1 MAQFDQLQSIMHRT
15 DGLYRLCQCFSTFS
29 VKWNPLQQFWLLT
42 ELLSVGGLLRT
53 EGPKFE
59 AEGGGG
65 VFKVAAS
72 PPPARDLGERCKWGW
87 GHSPDRKYILDLLTA

>member
-1 MAQFDQLQSIMHRT
+1 L
-15 DGLYRLCQCFSTFS
+15 
-29 VKWNPLQQFWLLT
+29 
-42 ELLSVGGLLRT
+42 GGLPRT

-72 PPPARDLGERCKWGW
+72 PPPARDLGSAVSGV
-87 GHSPDRKYILDLLTA
+87 GVTAPTANTFWIY